1 MTDLGLTRL
10 AWKAAQYDMTRMG
23 TMQNKR
29 NTAGVLALGGLG
41 VVFCL
46 CLLGA
51 CARYGSAPTG
61 GPVDLA
67 PPVLLSALPPEG
79 DTGVALNGPTEI
91 LLNFD
96 EYVVLNATDKI
107 VVSPL
112 LSKVSYM
119 GHLKQV
125 RVTIEDT
132 LLPGKTYSINFN
144 DAIGDLHESTPLSGY
159 TYFFSTGSKVDSGR
173 IDGIVRDAFDLKPV
187 PSASVM
193 FYSQKPEGYPV
204 TALPDYVAVTDTGG
218 YFQCR
223 YMAKGC
229 YYILVSNEESRDYL
243 VDPTQEKLAY
253 SSDCWPTQAY
263 RPPVLF
269 RKKAGVKESDSLVR
283 RANDS
288 LIALERNLNVG
299 DIGHEDRYLYLYQ
312 DRVDSVFLK
321 EAKWEKNGEIS
332 LAWYYALDLDSLRLE
347 FLPSYSDIEMVK
359 QWESFQADTAKQE
372 DRRRGRR
379 ERQEEDMVLPDLT
392 WPSYLRY
399 AYVPQSDPLAA
410 KIYHDNYAISGL
422 RLVLHYRSFS
432 DTADLMTSSGA
443 AAKPDTAA
451 FRLSMN
457 PMSLFFK
464 DSLLLDFNFPVVGV
478 DWEKASILEIHTDE
492 EGLKD
497 TVAVDMA
504 ATCLEK
510 VLPNRYCLKY
520 GWKPGCEYSFFVPSA
535 CFSDFFGRLMD
546 TAKALVK
553 IPALETYGQV
563 ALQLTGLD
571 SGFQY
576 LVQMTSVDGKQV
588 LSSRT
593 VLGNG
598 WVEYP
603 YVIPGQVGFVLIRD
617 DNRNGAWDGGYYPA
631 GIQPE
636 KRWFFPK
643 TLQVEADWRI
653 EETWRLP

>member
-1 MTDLGLTRL
+1 MKNIMRKILQRAFAG
-10 AWKAAQYDMTRMG
+10 AAAAFLM
-23 TMQNKR
+23 
-29 NTAGVLALGGLG
+29 L
-41 VVFCL
+41 
-46 CLLGA
+46 A
-51 CARYGSAPTG
+51 CARYGGGPTG

-79 DTGVALNGPTEI
+79 DTGVSVNGPTEI

-119 GHLKQV
+119 GHLTQV

-132 LLPGKTYSINFN
+132 LLPDKTYSINFN

-173 IDGIVRDAFDLKPV
+173 IDGMVRDAFDLKPV

-193 FYSQKPEGYPV
+193 FYSRKPEGYPV
-204 TALPDYVAVTDTGG
+204 KDLPDYVAVTDTGG

-243 VDPTQEKLAY
+243 LDPTQEKLAY

-269 RKKAGVKESDSLVR
+269 QKKAGAKESDSLVR
-283 RANDS
+283 KANDS
-288 LIALERNLNVG
+288 LIALERAVTMR
-299 DIGHEDRYLYLYQ
+299 DIGQEERYLYLYQ
-312 DRVDSVFLK
+312 DRIDSVFLK

-332 LAWYYALDLDSLRLE
+332 LSWYYALDLDSLRLE
-347 FLPSYSDIEMVK
+347 FLPSHSDIEMVR
-359 QWESFQADTAKQE
+359 QWESFQADTAVQE
-372 DRRRGRR
+372 ERRRGRR
-379 ERQEEDMVLPDLT
+379 EREPEEEMVLPDLT

-399 AYVPQSDPLAA
+399 EYVPQEDPLAA
-410 KIYHDNYAISGL
+410 KIYHNNYAVSGM

-432 DTADLMTSSGA
+432 DTVDLMSSSNA
-443 AAKPDTAA
+443 SAKVDTAA
-451 FRLSMN
+451 FRLSMS
-457 PMSLFFK
+457 PMTLFFQ
-464 DSLLLDFNFPVVGV
+464 DSLLLNFNLPVVGV
-478 DWEKASILEIHTDE
+478 DWEKASMLEIHTDE
-492 EGLKD
+492 EGSKD

-504 ATCLEK
+504 DTRLEK

-520 GWKPGCEYSFFVPSA
+520 SWKPGCDYSLFVPSA
-535 CFSDFFGRLMD
+535 CFADFFGRLMD
-546 TAKALVK
+546 TAQAVVK
-553 IPALETYGQV
+553 IPSLEMYGQV
-563 ALQLTGLD
+563 ALQLSGLD

-576 LVQMTSVDGKQV
+576 IVQMTSVDGKQV
-588 LSSRT
+588 FSSRT
-593 VLGNG
+593 VSKDG

-603 YVIPGQVGFVLIRD
+603 YVSPGQVSFVLFRD
-617 DNRNGAWDGGYYPA
+617 NDRDGVWDGGNYVR
-631 GIQPE
+631 GLQPE